1 MSPTPPSFS
10 WNLGVGLTVKWCFGC
25 ATNSLPSGKLSFET
39 LGCKMHHVSK
49 FEAMLLNIMVEWK
62 IIQLI
67 DTLGGFVDDR

>member
-1 MSPTPPSFS
+1 
-10 WNLGVGLTVKWCFGC
+10 
-25 ATNSLPSGKLSFET
+25 
-39 LGCKMHHVSK
+39 MHHVWK